1 MVKEYKAVRLAEIV
15 KEPSLWKSIRG
26 GEAYEREF
34 AENVTQGLNEMAK
47 SGWEFAGTFLVP
59 EIVMMAVFSRETTK
73 PDA

>member
-1 MVKEYKAVRLAEIV
+1 MAKEYKAARLAEIV
-15 KEPSLWKSIRG
+15 KEPSPWKSIRD

-34 AENVTQGLNEMAK
+34 AANVTQGLNELAK

-59 EIVMMAVFSRETTK
+59 EVVMLAIFSREITK